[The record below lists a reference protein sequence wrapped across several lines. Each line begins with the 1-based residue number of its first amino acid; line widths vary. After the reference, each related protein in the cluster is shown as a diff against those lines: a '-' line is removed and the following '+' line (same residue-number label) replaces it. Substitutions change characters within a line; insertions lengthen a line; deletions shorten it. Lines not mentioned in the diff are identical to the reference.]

1 MTTSTA
7 SVNHQTDTLDNRRV
21 LIALF
26 RQLSAHGLYPVDS
39 IREWLADCGFDAE
52 ILDNRNALF
61 VFDRVAARVT
71 GDWGSGVSPLHV
83 LDAAIFF
90 YKLEDTIRSEMTGRG
105 FMYNDLLDQLEKAII
120 FDRDCG

>member
-7 SVNHQTDTLDNRRV
+7 SVNQQTDTLDNRRA

-39 IREWLADCGFDAE
+39 MREWLADCGFNAE
-52 ILDNRNALF
+52 ILGNRNELF
-61 VFDRVAARVT
+61 MFDRVVTRVA
-71 GDWGSGVSPLHV
+71 GDWGSGVHPLHV
-83 LDAAIFF
+83 LEAAICF

-120 FDRDCG
+120 FNRECS